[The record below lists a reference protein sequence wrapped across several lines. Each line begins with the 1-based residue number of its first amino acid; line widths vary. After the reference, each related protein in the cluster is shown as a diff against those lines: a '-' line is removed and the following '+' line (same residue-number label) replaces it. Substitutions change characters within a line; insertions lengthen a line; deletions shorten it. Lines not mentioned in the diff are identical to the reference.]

1 MVGPPTGEPGPD
13 QEKLVSPSA
22 RSTRGVLTRAL
33 AVALAVVVGLTACAT
48 GEGDEDTTEDGPVQL
63 SIFWWGAER
72 RAELTQQALDV
83 YAARHPGVT
92 FTVTWQGNTGY
103 YDKLSSQAV
112 GGNAPDLF
120 QIDDNYLT
128 EYAERNVVLDL
139 TPYVESGELDLSGFP
154 SSLVQYGQIA
164 GRTVAVAAAANTPG
178 MVYNK
183 TLLAELGVDEPTI
196 GMTYEE
202 FIDWASEITAR
213 TDGEVAGTMDPSG
226 DYKAL
231 WLWLRTQDLELYQG
245 RRMGFAAADLARWFT
260 LWQQARAAGATPD
273 AALIKS
279 ANSGDVTQQLVA
291 TGDAV
296 TSFMWSN
303 QLAELQKQTSDDLGV
318 VSYPGDPKGQW
329 ARASMY
335 WAGYR
340 GTRHPEL
347 VVDVINFLVND
358 PQAGRILGTERGLSS
373 NLEVRQTVQATL
385 ADEKMK
391 ASVAFEQQMAE
402 LFGPAPV
409 PPPPGHTRVRSLLIT
424 AAESVQSGTA
434 TPQEAAEGFLDQ
446 ANATLTSG

>member
-1 MVGPPTGEPGPD
+1 MVGPPTGKPGPD
-13 QEKLVSPSA
+13 QEKPVSPSTTL
-22 RSTRGVLTRAL
+22 TRGALARAL
-33 AVALAVVVGLTACAT
+33 TVAVLVVIGLTACAT
-48 GEGDEDTTEDGPVQL
+48 VTDEPATEDGPVEL
-63 SIFWWGAER
+63 SVFWWGADR

-92 FTVTWQGNTGY
+92 FKVTWQGNSGY
-103 YDKLSSQAV
+103 YDRLSSEAA

-139 TPYVESGELDLSGFP
+139 SPYVDSGELDLSGFP
-154 SSLVQYGQIA
+154 SSLVQYGQIG

-202 FIDWASEITAR
+202 LIDWAADITAL

-231 WLWLRTQDLELYQG
+231 WLWLRTQDMELYRG
-245 RRMGFAAADLARWFT
+245 RQLGFSVRDLTAWFE
-260 LWQQARAAGATPD
+260 LWAQARAANATPSAD
-273 AALIKS
+273 LVKA

-291 TGDAV
+291 TGDAA

-303 QLAELQKQTSDDLGV
+303 QLAELQKHTTDDLGV
-318 VSYPGDPKGQW
+318 VAYPGDPKGQW

-335 WAGYR
+335 WAGFR
-340 GTRHPEL
+340 GTRHPDV
-347 VVDVINFLVND
+347 VVDVIDFLVND

-373 NLEVRQTVQATL
+373 NLNVRQTVQSTL

-391 ASVAFEQQMAE
+391 ASVAFEQEMAG
-402 LFGPAPV
+402 LFGSAPV
-409 PPPPGHTRVRSLLIT
+409 PPPRGHTKIRALLIG
-424 AAESVQSGTA
+424 AAESVQAGQA
-434 TPQEAAEGFLDQ
+434 TPLQAAEQFVTQ
-446 ANATLTSG
+446 ANATLADG